1 MRLLYVLEGQR
12 IKVLSLQSIL
22 KLPEHKV
29 KLVKRMLKGQIE
41 SFIREDLGYYDISCQ
56 LVPDTIAEAVIF
68 AKQDCVVAGAEV
80 AEAIFDYFD
89 IEYERKVAEGEKIQN
104 NDVVFE
110 LKGRTV
116 SLLRAERL
124 VLNFLG
130 HLSGI
135 ATLTRDCVETVNQ
148 CSETVV
154 AATRKTTP
162 GIREFEKMAV
172 IAGGGDPHRFNLSD
186 SIMIKDNHR
195 NIMGLENAIL
205 KAKEMASF
213 TQKIEA
219 EVESATDAILAA
231 KMGVDIVMLDNMSP
245 SEIISTVE
253 KLRHEGLRNKV
264 IVEVSGDINTE
275 NLAEYA
281 KTGIDVISMG
291 SLIHKAQ
298 WADLSMEMK
307 GYFMP

>member
-1 MRLLYVLEGQR
+1 MRLLYVLESQR

-124 VLNFLG
+124 SLNFLG

-135 ATLTRDCVETVNQ
+135 ATLTRDCVEAVNQ
-148 CSETVV
+148 CSEAVV

-162 GIREFEKMAV
+162 GIREFEKLAV

-231 KMGVDIVMLDNMSP
+231 RMGVDIVMLDNMSP

>member
-1 MRLLYVLEGQR
+1 
-12 IKVLSLQSIL
+12 
-22 KLPEHKV
+22 
-29 KLVKRMLKGQIE
+29 MLKGQIE

-245 SEIISTVE
+245 SEVISTVE
-253 KLRHEGLRNKV
+253 KLRHEGLRNRV
-264 IVEVSGDINTE
+264 IVEVSGGINTE

-307 GYFMP
+307 ASFMS

>member
-1 MRLLYVLEGQR
+1 
-12 IKVLSLQSIL
+12 
-22 KLPEHKV
+22 
-29 KLVKRMLKGQIE
+29 MLRGQIE
-41 SFIREDLGYYDISCQ
+41 NFIREDQGYHDISCQ
-56 LVPDTIAEAVIF
+56 MVPDTIAEAVVF
-68 AKQDCVVAGAEV
+68 AKQDCVVAGVEV

-89 IEYERKVAEGEKIQN
+89 IEYTRKVADGEKVRN
-104 NDVVFE
+104 NDVIFE
-110 LKGRTV
+110 LKAGTV

-124 VLNFLG
+124 SLNFLG

-135 ATLTRDCVETVNQ
+135 ATLTRDCVEAVHE
-148 CSETVV
+148 CSEAVV

-162 GIREFEKMAV
+162 GIREFEKLAV

-213 TQKIEA
+213 TQKIEV
-219 EVESATDAILAA
+219 EVETATDAVLAA
-231 KMGVDIVMLDNMSP
+231 RMGVDIIMLDNMAP
-245 SEIISTVE
+245 SDVISTVE
-253 KLRHEGLRNKV
+253 KLRHEGLRNSV
-264 IVEVSGDINTE
+264 IVEISGGINTE

-307 GYFMP
+307 GSFMS

>member
-1 MRLLYVLEGQR
+1 
-12 IKVLSLQSIL
+12 
-22 KLPEHKV
+22 
-29 KLVKRMLKGQIE
+29 MLRGQIE

-56 LVPDTIAEAVIF
+56 MVPDTIAEAVIF
-68 AKQDCVVAGAEV
+68 AKQDCVVAGVEV

-89 IEYERKVAEGEKIQN
+89 IEYTRKVAEGERIQN
-104 NDVVFE
+104 NDVFFE

-124 VLNFLG
+124 TLNFLG

-135 ATLTRDCVETVNQ
+135 ATLTRNCVEVAHE
-148 CSETVV
+148 CSDAVV

-213 TQKIEA
+213 TQKVEA
-219 EVESATDAILAA
+219 EVESAPDAILAA
-231 KMGVDIVMLDNMSP
+231 RMGVDIVMLDNMSP
-245 SEIISTVE
+245 SEIISTLE
-253 KLRHEGLRNKV
+253 NLRHEGLRNKV
-264 IVEVSGDINTE
+264 IVEVSGGINAE

-298 WADLSMEMK
+298 WVDLSMEMK
-307 GYFMP
+307 DSFMS

>member
-1 MRLLYVLEGQR
+1 
-12 IKVLSLQSIL
+12 
-22 KLPEHKV
+22 
-29 KLVKRMLKGQIE
+29 MLKGQIE

-124 VLNFLG
+124 SLNFLG

-135 ATLTRDCVETVNQ
+135 ATLTRDCVEAVNQ
-148 CSETVV
+148 CSEAVV

-162 GIREFEKMAV
+162 GIREFEKLAV

-231 KMGVDIVMLDNMSP
+231 RMGVDIVMLDNMSP

>member
-1 MRLLYVLEGQR
+1 
-12 IKVLSLQSIL
+12 
-22 KLPEHKV
+22 
-29 KLVKRMLKGQIE
+29 MLRGQIE
-41 SFIREDLGYYDISCQ
+41 TFIREDLGYHDISCQ
-56 LVPDTIAEAVIF
+56 MVPDTIAEAVIF
-68 AKQDCVVAGAEV
+68 AKQDCVIAGVEI

-89 IEYERKVAEGEKIQN
+89 IEYTRKVADGEKVRN

-110 LKGRTV
+110 LKASTV

-124 VLNFLG
+124 SLNFLG

-148 CSETVV
+148 CSEAVV

-162 GIREFEKMAV
+162 GIREFEKLAV

-231 KMGVDIVMLDNMSP
+231 KMGADIIMLDNMSP

-264 IVEVSGDINTE
+264 IVEASGGINTE

-307 GYFMP
+307 ESFMS

>member
-1 MRLLYVLEGQR
+1 
-12 IKVLSLQSIL
+12 
-22 KLPEHKV
+22 
-29 KLVKRMLKGQIE
+29 MLRGQIE
-41 SFIREDLGYYDISCQ
+41 NFIREDLGYYDISCQ
-56 LVPDTIAEAVIF
+56 MVPDTIAEAVIF
-68 AKQDCVVAGAEV
+68 AKQDCVVAGVEV

-89 IEYERKVAEGEKIQN
+89 IEYAREVADGEKIQN

-124 VLNFLG
+124 ALNFLG

-135 ATLTRDCVETVNQ
+135 ATLTRDCVEAVHE
-148 CSETVV
+148 CSEAVV

-162 GIREFEKMAV
+162 GIREFEKLAV
-172 IAGGGDPHRFNLSD
+172 VAGGGDAHRFNLSD

-195 NIMGLENAIL
+195 HIMGLENAIL

-219 EVESATDAILAA
+219 EVESANDAILTAR
-231 KMGVDIVMLDNMSP
+231 MGVDIIMLDNMSP

-264 IVEVSGDINTE
+264 IVEVSGGINTE

-307 GYFMP
+307 GSFMS

>member
-22 KLPEHKV
+22 KLLEHKV
-29 KLVKRMLKGQIE
+29 NPVKRMLRGQIE
-41 SFIREDLGYYDISCQ
+41 NFIQEDLGYHDISCQ
-56 LVPDTIAEAVIF
+56 MVPDTIAEAVIF
-68 AKQDCVVAGAEV
+68 AKQDCVIAGVEI

-89 IEYERKVAEGEKIQN
+89 IEYTRKVADGEKVQN
-104 NDVVFE
+104 NDVIFE
-110 LKGRTV
+110 LKADTV

-124 VLNFLG
+124 SLNFLG

-135 ATLTRDCVETVNQ
+135 ATLTRDCVEAVNE
-148 CSETVV
+148 CSEAVV

-162 GIREFEKMAV
+162 GIREFEKLAV

-253 KLRHEGLRNKV
+253 KLRHEGLRNRV
-264 IVEVSGDINTE
+264 IVEVSGGINTE

-307 GYFMP
+307 DSFMS

>member
-1 MRLLYVLEGQR
+1 
-12 IKVLSLQSIL
+12 
-22 KLPEHKV
+22 
-29 KLVKRMLKGQIE
+29 MLRGQIE
-41 SFIREDLGYYDISCQ
+41 NFIREDLGYHDISCQ
-56 LVPDTIAEAVIF
+56 MVPDTIAEAVVF
-68 AKQDCVVAGAEV
+68 AKQDCVIAGVDV

-89 IEYERKVAEGEKIQN
+89 IEYTRKVADGERIQN
-104 NDVVFE
+104 NDVIFE
-110 LKGRTV
+110 LKASTV

-124 VLNFLG
+124 SLNFLG

-148 CSETVV
+148 CSEAVV

-162 GIREFEKMAV
+162 GIREFEKLAV

-231 KMGVDIVMLDNMSP
+231 KMGVDIIMLDNMAP

-264 IVEVSGDINTE
+264 IVEVSGGINTE

-307 GYFMP
+307 ESFMS

>member
-1 MRLLYVLEGQR
+1 
-12 IKVLSLQSIL
+12 
-22 KLPEHKV
+22 
-29 KLVKRMLKGQIE
+29 MLRGQIE
-41 SFIREDLGYYDISCQ
+41 NFIREDLGYHDISCQ
-56 LVPDTIAEAVIF
+56 MVPDTIAEAVVF
-68 AKQDCVVAGAEV
+68 AKQDCVIAGVEI

-89 IEYERKVAEGEKIQN
+89 IEYTRKVADGEKVRN
-104 NDVVFE
+104 NDVIFE
-110 LKGRTV
+110 LKADTV

-124 VLNFLG
+124 SLNFLG

-135 ATLTRDCVETVNQ
+135 ATLTRDCVEAVNE
-148 CSETVV
+148 CSEAVV

-162 GIREFEKMAV
+162 GIREFEKLAV

-219 EVESATDAILAA
+219 EVESTTDAILAA
-231 KMGVDIVMLDNMSP
+231 KMGVDIIMLDNMSP

-253 KLRHEGLRNKV
+253 KLRHAGLRNKV
-264 IVEVSGDINTE
+264 IVEVSGGINTE

-307 GYFMP
+307 ESFMS